1 MLKMYSQERRMERYR
16 IIYAWKILEGIS
28 PNCGLVSQT
37 SDRRGRELRIPAI
50 RGKERIQTLREASFQ
65 VHGPRLFNSL
75 PIPIRD
81 LNKISVDQFKYKLD
95 IYLQSIPDE
104 PNLHGYV
111 PSVCNQLSGNPSNSL
126 VDCAKP
132 GSLRRPG

>member
-1 MLKMYSQERRMERYR
+1 MYSQERRMERYR

-37 SDRRGRELRIPAI
+37 SERRGRELSIPAI
-50 RGKERIQTLREASFQ
+50 RGKGKVQTLREASFQ
-65 VHGPRLFNSL
+65 VHGPRLFNSM
-75 PIPIRD
+75 PKAIRD
-81 LNKISVDQFKYKLD
+81 LNRISVDQFKYKLD

-111 PSVCNQLSGNPSNSL
+111 PIVCNQLSGSPSNSL
-126 VDCAKP
+126 VDHVRS